1 MSKVLSSE
9 ALWKEGGGYYTDKP
23 EDLVRRPLLP
33 DAGRLRDRRILDLF
47 RRYGNLGPES
57 KVLEIGC
64 GRSMWLPFLART
76 FGCQV
81 AGLDIEAY
89 AAELARANLKG
100 AGVDGEIVCGDAF
113 NPDAHPGLHAKF
125 DLIYSM
131 GVMEHFDD
139 ASERLAILGRYLKP
153 GGRILTSVPNLQCVN
168 WLMQRLASLER
179 LNMHVVYDARRL
191 REIHRRAGF
200 TSVATGYAGFYDG
213 FLSGDDP
220 KTPPFRRKL
229 HDRLCRL
236 SNMAGAAWIKLWRGK
251 CTPETAWLSPH
262 VFYVGSWNA
271 ESVQRTAAVPQRPE
285 QPRAQ
290 ALLPARSPEAPG
302 VLPVADVQTK
312 PRVALVAA
320 SLEILGGQ
328 GVQARSLIEGLQQEN
343 YPVRFIPINPV
354 FPRRLRRWRGVRYLR
369 TLLNQALYLPS
380 LAALR
385 NVDVVHVFSAAYWSF
400 LLAPVP
406 AMLAARLFGKRV
418 VLHYHSGEAYDHLA
432 NWGVFVHPWLR
443 LADEIVVP
451 SEYLRE
457 VFSRHGYRPR
467 VIRNVVDTTRFSFR
481 PRNPLR
487 PHLLSVRNFESYYR
501 VDIILQAFAYIRHS
515 FPDAT
520 LTLAGVGS
528 EEPMLRQLAARQPGG
543 GIRFVG
549 RVEPRQMQ
557 ELYDGADIF
566 VNASVVDN
574 QPVSV
579 LEAFAAGLPVVTTA
593 TGDIAAMVRDGETG
607 RIVPPE
613 DPLAIAQAV
622 TGLLGDPDSAQ
633 LLAQQARVEAE
644 SYTWFKVRDAWAL
657 AYKGPQSNG

>member
-23 EDLVRRPLLP
+23 EDLVNRPLLP
-33 DAGRLRDRRILDLF
+33 DAGRLRDRRILELF

-57 KVLEIGC
+57 RVLEIGC
-64 GRSMWLPFLART
+64 GRSMWLPFLARS
-76 FGCQV
+76 FGCKV

-89 AAELARANLKG
+89 AAELARANLSG
-100 AGVDGEIVCGDAF
+100 AGVDGEILCGDAF
-113 NPDAHPGLHAKF
+113 NPDALPGLLGKF
-125 DLIYSM
+125 DLVYSM

-139 ASERLAILGRYLKP
+139 AAERLAILGRYLKP
-153 GGRILTSVPNLQCVN
+153 GGRILTSVPNLQGIN

-179 LNMHVVYDARRL
+179 LNMHVVYDAGKL
-191 REIHRRAGF
+191 ASIHRRAGF
-200 TSVATGYAGFYDG
+200 SSVAAGYAGFYDG
-213 FLSGDDP
+213 FLSGGDP
-220 KTPPFRRKL
+220 KTPPLQSRL
-229 HDRLCRL
+229 HAQLCRL
-236 SNMAGAAWIKLWRGK
+236 SNLAGAAWIKLWGGK
-251 CTPETAWLSPH
+251 YTPEIAWFSPH
-262 VFYVGSWNA
+262 VYYVGGWSGA
-271 ESVQRTAAVPQRPE
+271 T
-285 QPRAQ
+285 QPRAATELAVAEIAQ
-290 ALLPARSPEAPG
+290 SAASGESTQPETT
-302 VLPVADVQTK
+302 VAK
-312 PRVALVAA
+312 IEPRVALIAA

-328 GVQARSLIEGLQQEN
+328 GVQAHALVEGLQREG
-343 YPVRFIPINPV
+343 YPVRFIPINPP
-354 FPRRLRRWRGVRYLR
+354 FPQRLRHWRQVPYLR

-380 LAALR
+380 LVALR

-406 AMLAARLFGKRV
+406 AMLMARLFRKRV
-418 VLHYHSGEAYDHLA
+418 MLHYHSGEAYDHLA

-467 VIRNVVDTTRFSFR
+467 VIRNVVDTARFRFR
-481 PRNPLR
+481 GRNPLR

-501 VDIILQAFAYIRHS
+501 VDIILQAFAYIRHR

-520 LTLAGVGS
+520 LTLAGEGS
-528 EEPMLRQLAARQPGG
+528 EEPMLRQQAARLPGG

-549 RVEPRQMQ
+549 RVEPQQMQ
-557 ELYDGADIF
+557 ELYDGTDIF
-566 VNASVVDN
+566 INASVVDN

-613 DPLAIAQAV
+613 DPLAIAEAV
-622 TGLLGDPDSAQ
+622 IGLLEDPDHAQ
-633 LLAQQARVEAE
+633 LLAERGRQEAE
-644 SYTWFKVRDAWAL
+644 RYTWFKVRDAWAS
-657 AYKGPQSNG
+657 AYKDSQGNS